1 MKMRKSELVNTY
13 AQSIGIGAARE
24 LINKKINAAALE
36 DKESYTGE
44 AITRICGE
52 LEKEGG
58 LVRIVAQTFRVR
70 MERRKSEEQGLLLD
84 NIETQI
90 WYLTDVNTYGA
101 VNRARAEFLGREKED
116 VEDKSIYD
124 LIGREESDICSASN
138 RKVFDGKKQVRT
150 EVWAKNSREEARL
163 LSITKTP
170 KLNSDGDVE
179 YVICAAEDITARRA
193 AEERIRH
200 LNSVLK
206 AIRNVN
212 QLIVVEKDR
221 NKLIKRACD
230 ALIEAKGYDAAWLA
244 LSLDHETFAAVT
256 GSGFEEYFSR
266 FCDCVVSDKTPSCI
280 KNTLLRDD
288 QFTIIDRSQGCGG
301 CPLAGAHTGNDTA
314 IARLEHAGKFFG
326 LIAVSLAPDFAVDEE
341 ARGLLEEAASDISFA
356 LHDIELEEKHNRAV
370 DALKESEAR
379 YRALFE
385 TAKDAIFLTDEVG
398 RFVNVNKA
406 ACNSLGYS
414 REELLEMHISDIDA
428 DTTGQEE
435 FRKVRNGMVKEST
448 FEVNHRKKDGTLL
461 PVEVTG
467 NFFEIGGRKLSL
479 AIVRDI
485 TERKQAEYQIKK
497 SLYEKEVMLQE
508 IHHRVKNNLQVV
520 ASLLSMQARATS
532 NQSAKDALTESMN
545 RLNTMALIHVQLY
558 GNSDLS
564 EINMR
569 AFVNTLLKQ
578 LLQCYMVRNTK
589 ITPTVNVA
597 DYPFPISIAV
607 PAGLII
613 NELLANVLKHAFI
626 GRVKGAVKISIIVP
640 ENGKI
645 SLTVS
650 DDGVGLPDGFDINA
664 TTSFGLR
671 LVRILAEDQL
681 HGTLSVTRGAGA
693 GTAFKIEFGVNEVTR
708 N

>member
-1 MKMRKSELVNTY
+1 MKMRKSELVDTY
-13 AQSIGIGAARE
+13 AQSIGIDAARE
-24 LINKKINAAALE
+24 LVNKKINAASLE

-58 LVRIVAQTFRVR
+58 LVRIVAQTFLVR
-70 MERRKSEEQGLLLD
+70 MERRKSEEQELLLD

-90 WYLTDVNTYGA
+90 WYLTDEDTYGA

-116 VEDKSIYD
+116 LEDKSMYD
-124 LIGREESDICSASN
+124 LIGREECDIYIASN
-138 RKVFDGKKQVRT
+138 RKVFERKKHVRT
-150 EVWAKNSREEARL
+150 EAWAKNSGGEARL

-170 KLNSDGDVE
+170 KLNSGGDVE
-179 YVICAAEDITARRA
+179 YVICAAEDITERRA

-221 NKLIKRACD
+221 NRLIKGACD
-230 ALIEAKGYDAAWLA
+230 ALIEARGYDAAWLA
-244 LSLDHETFAAVT
+244 LLHDHETFATVT
-256 GSGFEEYFSR
+256 GSGFREDFSR
-266 FCDCVVSDKTPSCI
+266 FRERVVSGNHPSCI
-280 KNTLLRDD
+280 KNALLRAE
-288 QFTIIDRSQGCGG
+288 QFTVIDRFHRCEG
-301 CPLAGAHTGNDTA
+301 CPLAGAYTGNEA
-314 IARLEHAGKFFG
+314 MIARLEHAGKLFG
-326 LIAVSLAPDFAVDEE
+326 LIAVSLAPDVAADKEE
-341 ARGLLEEAASDISFA
+341 KELLEEVASDISFA
-356 LHDIELEEKHNRAV
+356 LHSMELEEKHGSVV
-370 DALKESEAR
+370 DALKESEER
-379 YRALFE
+379 YRVLFE
-385 TAKDAIFLTDEVG
+385 TANDAIFLTDEVG
-398 RFVNVNKA
+398 RFVDVNKA

-414 REELLEMHISDIDA
+414 REELLKLSISEIDA
-428 DTTGQEE
+428 EPTGYGE
-435 FRKVRNGMVKEST
+435 FRKVRNGPAKEST
-448 FEVNHRKKDGTLL
+448 FEVNQRKKDGTLL

-467 NFFEIGGRKLSL
+467 NFFEIGGRILSL
-479 AIVRDI
+479 AIARDI
-485 TERKQAEYQIKK
+485 TERKQAEDQIRK
-497 SLYEKEVMLQE
+497 SLHEKEVMLQE

-532 NQSAKDALTESMN
+532 DQSAKDVLTESMN
-545 RLNTMALIHVQLY
+545 RINTMALIHFQLY

-578 LLQCYMVRNTK
+578 LLQCYMVRDTK
-589 ITPTVNVA
+589 ITPIVHVA

-607 PAGLII
+607 PVGLII
-613 NELLANVLKHAFI
+613 NELLTNVLKHAFV
-626 GRVKGAVKISIIVP
+626 GRAEGVVEISIVVP

-664 TTSFGLR
+664 TKSFGLR

-681 HGTLSVTRGAGA
+681 HGTLSIIHGAGA
-693 GTAFKIEFGVNEVTR
+693 GADFKIEFGVNEVT
-708 N
+708 

>member
-1 MKMRKSELVNTY
+1 MKMRKSELVDTY

-36 DKESYTGE
+36 DTESYTGE

-58 LVRIVAQTFRVR
+58 LVRIVAQTFRVQ
-70 MERRKSEEQGLLLD
+70 MERRKSEEQRLLLD

-90 WYLTDVNTYGA
+90 WYLTDVDTYGA
-101 VNRARAEFLGREKED
+101 VNRARAEFLGIEKED
-116 VEDKSIYD
+116 LEDKSIYD
-124 LIGREESDICSASN
+124 LIGREECDICSASN
-138 RKVFDGKKQVRT
+138 RKVFERKKQVHM
-150 EVWAKNSREEARL
+150 EVWAKNSQGEARL

-170 KLNSDGDVE
+170 KLNSGGDVE
-179 YVICAAEDITARRA
+179 YVICAAEDITERRA

-200 LNSVLK
+200 LNSMLK

-221 NKLIKRACD
+221 NKLIKGACD
-230 ALIEAKGYDAAWLA
+230 ALIEAHGYDAAWLT
-244 LSLDHETFAAVT
+244 LSQDHETFAAVT
-256 GSGFEEYFSR
+256 GAGFEEDFSH
-266 FCDCVVSDKTPSCI
+266 FCDCAVSGNPPSCI
-280 KNTLLRDD
+280 KNALLWDD
-288 QFTIIDRSQGCGG
+288 RFTIMDRSHGCEG
-301 CPLAGAHTGNDTA
+301 CPLAGAYISNDAA
-314 IARLEHAGKFFG
+314 ITRLEHAGKFFG

-356 LHDIELEEKHNRAV
+356 LHSMELAEKHSSAV
-370 DALKESEAR
+370 DALKESEEG

-385 TAKDAIFLTDEVG
+385 TAKDAIFLTDEAG

-414 REELLEMHISDIDA
+414 REELLELSISDIDA
-428 DTTGQEE
+428 EPTGQEE
-435 FRKVRNGMVKEST
+435 FRKVRNGLTKEST

-467 NFFEIGGRKLSL
+467 NFFEIGGRRLSL
-479 AIVRDI
+479 AIARDI
-485 TERKQAEYQIKK
+485 TERKQAESQIRK
-497 SLYEKEVMLQE
+497 SLREKEVMLQE

-532 NQSAKDALTESMN
+532 DQSAKDVLTESMN
-545 RLNTMALIHVQLY
+545 RINTMALIHFQLY

-578 LLQCYMVRNTK
+578 LLQCYMVRDTK
-589 ITPTVNVA
+589 ITPIVNVA

-613 NELLANVLKHAFI
+613 NELLANVLKHAFV
-626 GRVKGAVKISIIVP
+626 GRVKGAVEISIVVP

-664 TTSFGLR
+664 TKSFGLR

-681 HGTLSVTRGAGA
+681 HGTLSISHGACA
-693 GTAFKIEFGVNEVTR
+693 GTAFKIEFGVNEVT
-708 N
+708 